1 MNVRRRITLICGLA
15 AAILLAAG
23 VPSQGAA
30 QPPGDTAPSKAAA
43 GAWQPLFDGT
53 TTAAWRGYGSDAL
66 PDGWRITDGTLTK
79 DGAVGDL
86 VTRSTFK
93 NFELELE
100 WKIGQ
105 AGNSGIF
112 YRGTFEYDHIYW
124 SAPEYQLLDDANAP
138 DGRNRLTAAG
148 AVYGLYAAPAG
159 VLKPFGE
166 WNKTRI
172 VVDGTHVEHWLNGQR
187 MAVYEFGSPDWTARV
202 AASKFSHYP
211 HYGLADQGMI
221 GIQGDHAGTLALRN
235 IRIRTLP

>member
-1 MNVRRRITLICGLA
+1 MTLIPGLA
-15 AAILLAAG
+15 AVTLLAAG
-23 VPSQGAA
+23 ALGQNAA
-30 QPPGDTAPSKAAA
+30 RPPGDTSTAVA

-53 TTAAWRGYGSDAL
+53 TTAAWRGYGSDAM
-66 PDGWRITDGTLTK
+66 PEGWRIVDGTLTK
-79 DGAVGDL
+79 DGVVGDL
-86 VTRSTFK
+86 VTRGTFK

-100 WKIGQ
+100 WKIGR
-105 AGNSGIF
+105 AGNSGVF

-148 AVYGLYAAPAG
+148 AVYGLYPAPAG

-172 VVDGTHVEHWLNGQR
+172 IVDGTHVEHWLNSQKI
-187 MAVYEFGSPDWTARV
+187 AEYELRSPDWTTRV
-202 AASKFSHYP
+202 AASKFSQYP

-235 IRIRTLP
+235 IRVRTLP